1 MEEIGVFLVRVV
13 DWVNDIVWSPAL
25 VGLCL
30 AAALYFSVRTRFV
43 QVRRF
48 GEMFKLLIGFNT
60 PQSAKAD
67 SSPNLGEQLG
77 EKKADGSNEMREQL
91 VCEKGEQQDR
101 KKVGISS
108 FQAFAMALSGRVGTG
123 NIVGVATA
131 IGFGGPGAIVWMWII
146 AFFGA
151 GSAFVEATLAQIYK
165 EDHNGQ
171 FRGGPAYYIEKGL
184 HSPFF
189 GGLFAVLAAVACGIF
204 LPPIQGNS
212 IAISCS
218 QSFGVAPWIIGIVVA
233 TLLGLVIIGGVKRI
247 ANVAQIVAP
256 VMALV
261 YIILA
266 IVVLVV
272 NWQIVPDVFLQML
285 RGAVG
290 VNEVGGALI
299 GSTIAWGVKRGIYS
313 NEAGQGTGAIVAA
326 AAKVSHPV
334 KQGLVQAFSVY
345 IDTLL
350 VCTATAMMILACKTY
365 NIVDTVSMNGGTA
378 TVTYLLQN
386 PTAPEGEPGVF
397 YTTSAIGTVVG
408 PRAGD
413 LIISVALFFFAFTTI
428 MAYYYYAET
437 NLVYLFNRWRR
448 RVYKKHPERLDELE
462 RADMNFGDDRG
473 EKAVIWVLRV
483 CTISVV
489 FIASLQTSGFV
500 WKLGDIGVGV
510 MAWIN
515 IVAILL
521 LSPKALRTLKDYERQ
536 KREGKEPRFEPEKM
550 GIECEYWK
558 VRGDPRRGGEHR

>member
-1 MEEIGVFLVRVV
+1 MAISILTAGNGLTRAVLT
-13 DWVNDIVWSPAL
+13 VNDWVWSPAL
-25 VGLCL
+25 VALCL
-30 AAALYFSVRTRFV
+30 VAGLWFSLRTRFV

-48 GEMFKLLIGFNT
+48 GEMFKLLFG
-60 PQSAKAD
+60 SAGKD
-67 SSPNLGEQLG
+67 
-77 EKKADGSNEMREQL
+77 KK
-91 VCEKGEQQDR
+91 KT
-101 KKVGISS
+101 GISS

-131 IGFGGPGAIVWMWII
+131 IGFGGPGAIVWMWVI

-189 GGLFAVLAAVACGIF
+189 GALFAVLAATACGIL
-204 LPPIQGNS
+204 LPPVQCNG
-212 IAISCS
+212 IALSCS
-218 QSFGVAPWIIGIVVA
+218 RSFGVAPWVVGLVVA
-233 TLLGLVIIGGVKRI
+233 TLIGLVIIGGVKRI

-256 VMALV
+256 VMALI
-261 YIILA
+261 YILLSLA
-266 IVVLVV
+266 VLAV
-272 NWQIVPDVFLQML
+272 NYQVVPDVLLQMI

-313 NEAGQGTGAIVAA
+313 NEAGQGTGPIVAA

-350 VCTATAMMILACKTY
+350 VCTATALMILACRTY
-365 NIVDTVSMNGGTA
+365 NLIDTVQHTASGTV
-378 TVTYLLQN
+378 VTYLQQN
-386 PTAPEGEPGVF
+386 PLAPEGEPGVF
-397 YTTSAIGTVVG
+397 YTSGALGTVVG
-408 PRAGD
+408 PRTGD
-413 LIISVALFFFAFTTI
+413 MIISVALFFFAFTTI

-462 RADMNFGDDRG
+462 RADMHFGDDRG
-473 EKAVIWVLRV
+473 ERVVVWLLRTGTICAVFLGSTAGSGIAW
-483 CTISVV
+483 TI
-489 FIASLQTSGFV
+489 
-500 WKLGDIGVGV
+500 GDIGVGS

-521 LSPKALRTLKDYERQ
+521 LSPRAMRALRNYEQQ
-536 KREGKEPRFEPEKM
+536 KKQGREPRF
-550 GIECEYWK
+550 
-558 VRGDPRRGGEHR
+558 DPAELNIKDADFWTATPQE

>member
-1 MEEIGVFLVRVV
+1 METVGSWLTSAIETLNS
-13 DWVNDIVWSPAL
+13 WVWSPAL

-30 AAALYFSVRTRFV
+30 LAGLYFSLRTRFV

-48 GEMFKLLIGFNT
+48 REMFRLLF
-60 PQSAKAD
+60 
-67 SSPNLGEQLG
+67 SSSGLISPPSGG
-77 EKKADGSNEMREQL
+77 RG
-91 VCEKGEQQDR
+91 GPGP
-101 KKVGISS
+101 GISS

-184 HSPFF
+184 RSHFF
-189 GGLFAVLAAVACGIF
+189 GILFAVLAAIACGVF
-204 LPPIQGNS
+204 LPPIQCNG
-212 IAISCS
+212 IALSCGR
-218 QSFGVAPWIIGIVVA
+218 SFGVEAWVMGIVVA
-233 TLLGLVIIGGVKRI
+233 TLIGLVIIGGVKRI
-247 ANVAQIVAP
+247 ARVAQVVAP
-256 VMALV
+256 VMAV
-261 YIILA
+261 IYIVLA

-272 NWQIVPDVFLQML
+272 HYQIVPDVFMQML
-285 RGAVG
+285 RGALG
-290 VNEVGGALI
+290 VNEVGGALL

-350 VCTATAMMILACKTY
+350 VCTATALIILACHTY
-365 NIVDTVSMNGGTA
+365 NIIDTVQQTA
-378 TVTYLLQN
+378 DGAVVTYLQQN
-386 PTAPEGEPGVF
+386 PGAPLGEPGVF
-397 YTTSAIGTVVG
+397 YTTEALGSVIGS
-408 PRAGD
+408 RAGD
-413 LIISVALFFFAFTTI
+413 MVISIALFFFAFTTI

-448 RVYKKHPERLDELE
+448 RIYKKHPERLDELE
-462 RADMNFGDDRG
+462 YADMHFGDDRR
-473 EKAVIWVLRV
+473 EKVVIWVLRIG
-483 CTISVV
+483 TIVSVFTV
-489 FIASLQTSGFV
+489 SLVGSGIV
-500 WKLGDIGVGV
+500 WTLGDIGVGI

-515 IVAILL
+515 VIAILL
-521 LSPKALRTLKDYERQ
+521 LSSQAMRALNDYERQ
-536 KREGKEPRFEPEKM
+536 RREGKDPVFHPRSL
-550 GIECEYWK
+550 GITRSEYW
-558 VRGDPRRGGEHR
+558 DQ

>member
-1 MEEIGVFLVRVV
+1 MDTIGNWMARTIVT
-13 DWVNDIVWSPAL
+13 VNGWVWSPVL
-25 VGLCL
+25 VALCL
-30 AAALYFSVRTRFV
+30 ATGLYFSFRTRFV

-48 GEMFKLLIGFNT
+48 GEMFRLLFGKS
-60 PQSAKAD
+60 QSEGETEKRPD
-67 SSPNLGEQLG
+67 HPSPKHSGN
-77 EKKADGSNEMREQL
+77 KK
-91 VCEKGEQQDR
+91 
-101 KKVGISS
+101 GISS

-189 GGLFAVLAAVACGIF
+189 GGLFAVLAALAAGF
-204 LPPIQGNS
+204 LLPPIHSNS
-212 IAISCS
+212 ISV
-218 QSFGVAPWIIGIVVA
+218 SFGHTFGIPTWVVGLAVAALIA
-233 TLLGLVIIGGVKRI
+233 LVIIGGVKRI
-247 ANVAQIVAP
+247 AGVAQVVAP
-256 VMALV
+256 VMAMIYILLALV
-261 YIILA
+261 VLA
-266 IVVLVV
+266 I
-272 NWQIVPDVFLQML
+272 NWQVVPDVFMQML

-365 NIVDTVSMNGGTA
+365 NIIDTVQQTAGGA
-378 TVTYLLQN
+378 VVTYLQQN
-386 PTAPEGEPGVF
+386 PLAPEGEPGVF
-397 YTTSAIGTVVG
+397 YTTNAISTVVG
-408 PRAGD
+408 PRASNM
-413 LIISVALFFFAFTTI
+413 IISLALFFFAFTTI

-448 RVYKKHPERLDELE
+448 RQYKKHPEQLDELE
-462 RADMNFGDDRG
+462 RADAKFGDDRS
-473 EKAVIWVLRV
+473 EKVVVWVLRV
-483 CTISVV
+483 ATISSVMLG
-489 FIASLQTSGFV
+489 SLIGSGMV
-500 WKLGDIGVGV
+500 WTLGDIGVGA

-515 IVAILL
+515 VLAILL
-521 LSPKALRTLKDYERQ
+521 LSPQALRSLKDYERQ
-536 KREGKEPRFEPEKM
+536 KKEGREPKFDPQAL
-550 GIECEYWK
+550 GIKNADYWEGQTPA
-558 VRGDPRRGGEHR
+558 RQ

>member
-1 MEEIGVFLVRVV
+1 MNIASVSIGMWLARAIEA
-13 DWVNDIVWSPAL
+13 VNSWVWSPAL

-30 AAALYFSVRTRFV
+30 FAGLYFSLRTRFV

-48 GEMFKLLIGFNT
+48 GEMFKLLFG
-60 PQSAKAD
+60 SVGAD
-67 SSPNLGEQLG
+67 
-77 EKKADGSNEMREQL
+77 KK
-91 VCEKGEQQDR
+91 KT
-101 KKVGISS
+101 GISS

-184 HSPFF
+184 RSPFF
-189 GGLFAVLAAVACGIF
+189 GCLFAVLAAVAAGF
-204 LPPIQGNS
+204 LLPPIHSNS
-212 IAISCS
+212 ISV
-218 QSFGVAPWIIGIVVA
+218 SFARTFGIPAWVVGIGVA
-233 TLLGLVIIGGVKRI
+233 LLIALVIIGGVKRI
-247 ANVAQIVAP
+247 ANVAQVVAP

-261 YIILA
+261 YILLSL
-266 IVVLVV
+266 VVLIV
-272 NWQIVPDVFLQML
+272 NWQLVPDVFMQML

-290 VNEVGGALI
+290 VNEVGGAIL

-365 NIVDTVSMNGGTA
+365 NIIDTVQQTPSGPV
-378 TVTYLLQN
+378 VTYLQHN
-386 PTAPEGEPGVF
+386 PMAPEGEPGVF
-397 YTTSAIGTVVG
+397 YTTNALGTVVG

-413 LIISVALFFFAFTTI
+413 VIISVALFFFAFTTI

-448 RVYKKHPERLDELE
+448 RQYRKHPEQLDQLE
-462 RADMNFGDDRG
+462 RADERFGDDRS
-473 EKAVIWVLRV
+473 EKIVVWVMRV
-483 CTISVV
+483 ATVSSVL
-489 FIASLQTSGFV
+489 IGSLMGSGLV
-500 WKLGDIGVGV
+500 WTLGDIGVGT

-515 IVAILL
+515 VVAILL
-521 LSPKALRTLKDYERQ
+521 LSPKALRSLKDYERQ
-536 KREGKEPRFEPEKM
+536 KKNGTEPKFDPDALGIPEA
-550 GIECEYWK
+550 EYWNALMC
-558 VRGDPRRGGEHR
+558 